1 MTTYTQQSRFTHD
14 KMQLD
19 ISPISVTDYSY
30 ENRTERQ
37 ELLHEIADFIG
48 MDENIYTEEISL
60 ASECELEEELSDDN
74 LMSWE
79 PDLSVYDEIRLNK
92 MNQNKQ
98 TYCKDSCMADESDI
112 SDMYSISNDLSQE
125 VSPSILGKPVAVAP
139 YSDSNM
145 CPQGIN
151 VQSDVSVHDNIG
163 NYSYTADESDVSD
176 VHSTSGDL
184 SQEARENVLDK
195 SVAVS
200 ACCVS
205 EVCPRDISTE
215 ARKKRIREMT
225 KRKVGFYQRR
235 HHKLQAQV
243 NDHFSNAMRLLL
255 FSTQSDIDVDT
266 VSTTLGTALNV
277 PFAVSSICKAE
288 VVEVALQAKQGA
300 SLVQTPDDAHKKKK
314 KSSMTSPELKKN
326 TKANIKPDVVAL
338 SPISSCSRA
347 GKKKNSKYEAHL
359 PVGNDP
365 ESKRDRR
372 RIRNRLSAQYHRQ
385 KKQDTIQSMQNQ
397 INDRNVEIASLHKQI
412 QMVSSH
418 PKHVTFVCE
427 SLTVLIDELII

>member
-1 MTTYTQQSRFTHD
+1 MTTYTQQSRLTHN
-14 KMQLD
+14 KMQFD
-19 ISPISVTDYSY
+19 FSPISVINHKDKK
-30 ENRTERQ
+30 
-37 ELLHEIADFIG
+37 LLYEIADLIG

-79 PDLSVYDEIRLNK
+79 PDLSVYDEIRLDK

-125 VSPSILGKPVAVAP
+125 VSPSILGN
-139 YSDSNM
+139 SDSNM

-215 ARKKRIREMT
+215 ARKKRTREMI
-225 KRKVGFYQRR
+225 KRKVGFYKRR
-235 HHKLQAQV
+235 QHNLQTQV

-255 FSTQSDIDVDT
+255 SSTQSDIDVDT

-347 GKKKNSKYEAHL
+347 GKKKNSIYEAHL

-418 PKHVTFVCE
+418 PKYVTFVCE